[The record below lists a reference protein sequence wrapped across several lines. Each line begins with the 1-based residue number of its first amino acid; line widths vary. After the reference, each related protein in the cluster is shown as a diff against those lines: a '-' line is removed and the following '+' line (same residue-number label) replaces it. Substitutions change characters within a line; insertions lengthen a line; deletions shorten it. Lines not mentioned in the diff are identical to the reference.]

1 MATILVSVVV
11 AVVIVL
17 VGVFVMGTSD
27 WKDGEDDFRPG
38 SRT

>member
-17 VGVFVMGTSD
+17 VGVFLLGTSD
-27 WKDGEDDFRPG
+27 WKDGEDDFKPGPRP
-38 SRT
+38 